1 MLRIL
6 FAVLVF
12 SFSTAAQFHN
22 KNLFHSKNRVQS
34 EVFIVFSDSV
44 YKCYFLFNIP
54 NSSLVFEKDNS
65 KFISKF
71 EIDLEIKNSLNQVVQ
86 RKFIKDLIELNEYE
100 KTISESEVIRNFIEF
115 ELPPDTFLC
124 NVTFTDLIIGKPFN
138 FYQKKIDLIR
148 SKDSPSCLLIKQ
160 NQSNSNDIFEV
171 EISGNIIPYS
181 PNKYD
186 LLLTGNFD
194 LSKIEKVKVKSDD
207 TVFVSYEFIK
217 YANISPRL
225 NLQNNKILLE
235 LKRELELEPEPEIK
249 THSILSDS
257 DRTETKFNVLVIK
270 NINEKLFEGKYS
282 LDLYGKDE
290 LTLKEIPIS
299 VIWIDKPK
307 SLDNYDFALEMIEL
321 IEVNE
326 NYKTYFSSETEKKN
340 KLFNYWRQKDPTPS
354 TSFNELM
361 YEFYSR
367 VDYAQK
373 EFISVSQRNGAKTDR
388 GKVLILN
395 GRPER
400 IERNVNSDGK
410 VIESWYYEKPE
421 RVFTFIDIRGDGSFK
436 SLQ

>member
-1 MLRIL
+1 MSRIL
-6 FAVLVF
+6 IAVLVF
-12 SFSTAAQFHN
+12 SFTTAAQLYN

-71 EIDLEIKNSLNQVVQ
+71 EIDLEIKNSLNKVVQ
-86 RKFIKDLIELNEYE
+86 RKFIKDLIEFNEYE

-115 ELPPDTFLC
+115 ELPPDKFLC

-194 LSKIEKVKVKSDD
+194 LSKIEKVKVNSDD
-207 TVFVSYEFIK
+207 TVFVGYEFIK

-235 LKRELELEPEPEIK
+235 LKRELEPELK
-249 THSILSDS
+249 TPSILSDS

-436 SLQ
+436 SMQ